1 MHLSDFFEMSRRKAS
16 FIRIVIGLSLLIFA
30 VLLIIAPFLEAPGTV
45 DFGNN
50 GIVGK
55 FEHAGNI
62 SHMQNPVA
70 RAIYTF
76 GDWECHQHA
85 SRSFFLNGNQ
95 MPVCSRCTAIF
106 LSIGI
111 TTFALVFFR
120 IKANFWTILL
130 LILPMAIDGGLQL
143 LTPYE
148 STNLIRFITGAL
160 AGFATVIAFDT
171 ITEE

>member
-1 MHLSDFFEMSRRKAS
+1 MHPSDFFEVERRKSSAV
-16 FIRIVIGLSLLIFA
+16 RIVIGLTLLIFA
-30 VLLIIAPFLEAPGTV
+30 LLLIAAPFLEPPGTV

-70 RAIYTF
+70 KAMYTF

-111 TTFALVFFR
+111 TAFALMFFR
-120 IKANFWTILL
+120 IRANFWVILL
-130 LILPMAIDGGLQL
+130 LILPMAVDGVMQL

-148 STNLIRFITGAL
+148 STNLIRFITGSL

-171 ITEE
+171 ITED